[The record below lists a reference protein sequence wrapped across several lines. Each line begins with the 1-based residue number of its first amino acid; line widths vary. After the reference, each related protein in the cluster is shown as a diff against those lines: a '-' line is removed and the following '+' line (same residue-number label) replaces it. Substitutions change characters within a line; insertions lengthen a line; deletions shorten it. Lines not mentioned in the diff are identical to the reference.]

1 MAGRRDPGSA
11 GSLIRVTSTGVEIDV
26 RVVPR
31 SRKSEVSGVR
41 DHALLIRLPAPPVEG
56 AANEALRALLAATL
70 HVPRRAIRVVAG
82 ERSRQKRVAIDG
94 VTVELVTRIL
104 HL

>member
-1 MAGRRDPGSA
+1 M
-11 GSLIRVTSTGVEIDV
+11 

-56 AANEALRALLAATL
+56 AANEALRALLATTL
-70 HVPRRAIRVVAG
+70 HIPRRAIRIVAG

-104 HL
+104 RL